1 MVKEIVAND
10 GVTAICSLFSS
21 ENSIR
26 LQFHALS
33 ALENIIRSESVEIK
47 AEVKDVIASL
57 ANTENEEISEKAF
70 DLLQD

>member
-1 MVKEIVAND
+1 MI
-10 GVTAICSLFSS
+10 SSQLPYLLFSS
-21 ENSIR
+21 ENDADNQI
-26 LQFHALS
+26 QALS

>member
-1 MVKEIVAND
+1 M
-10 GVTAICSLFSS
+10 
-21 ENSIR
+21 SIKFR
-26 LQFHALS
+26 LQIEALS

-57 ANTENEEISEKAF
+57 ANTENEGISEKAY